1 MINPL
6 IVHRRRALI
15 RRAIMYPLPSI
26 LVAPMMHSRQA
37 EAVIRRAV
45 VAVSSPLSARAA
57 SCSNGRCDAML
68 AVRVGAVVAVVLEI
82 VAQGWEGG
90 GEASDACFDVRAE
103 DDVGDPEGEVGLG
116 LEFVDEGDAYHCD
129 D

>member
-1 MINPL
+1 VINPL

-15 RRAIMYPLPSI
+15 RRAIVYPLPSI
-26 LVAPMMHSRQA
+26 LIAPMVHSRQA

-45 VAVSSPLSARAA
+45 VAVSSSLSARATA
-57 SCSNGRCDAML
+57 CSDNCSNAMF
-68 AVRVGAVVAVVLEI
+68 AVRVGAIIAFVLEV

-90 GEASDACFDVRAE
+90 GEATDACFDVRTK